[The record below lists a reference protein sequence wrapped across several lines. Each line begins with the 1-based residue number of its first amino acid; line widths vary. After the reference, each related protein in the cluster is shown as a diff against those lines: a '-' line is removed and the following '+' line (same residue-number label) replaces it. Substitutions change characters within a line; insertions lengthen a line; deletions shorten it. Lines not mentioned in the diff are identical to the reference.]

1 MEETKF
7 EDLGRS
13 PFGSSIGGLIGVS
26 QDLENP
32 LENPLEE
39 AKKLDDLAQNLRQKR
54 LQFEK
59 RWLVIDR
66 FIDGKHFDTWNAEK
80 NTFGTVKFVEGLN
93 VRPIFYAVKIA
104 EGLLNNILNNDPR
117 WQIYPVNISGNT
129 DEDKQKQE
137 YAKKIQKYFSSLWDI
152 GNLTTQTIQLVWD
165 GLKYGFGVFEV
176 YWDEANNRP
185 EITTVNPYSILFDP
199 SVKDI
204 QESAW
209 IIKETSVPISRIKN
223 NPLYSDYKN
232 DIKDEGEK
240 TPSQFQ
246 KVRMLEKLPG
256 GTPIN
261 KTAIL
266 KEVWK
271 ANDKIGGWDV
281 WHICQGKPLWHS
293 HYDFV
298 KPPFASWSYLPEPL
312 LQTSFIEKLI
322 PLNRAI
328 DLTLAQVEA
337 WVRAVSVGR
346 LLKKAGVNIKRITG
360 EVGEI
365 IEANAPLDSIQWLPV
380 PEIGATPFNFL
391 NELKGLSGEVGA
403 VMATGGKVP
412 SKKAG
417 YKMIES
423 MKAAE
428 LSSIQH
434 SIRRLETT
442 LENLATSVLTYIY
455 NFAKLPMTVMT
466 GTDEVFEIVSAMHT
480 ENFTKAVP
488 VSDRDYSVNVEIE
501 SGLAYTP
508 DAKRAL
514 AIELAKSGMI
524 PTEVALEYLKM
535 GGDVSEIA
543 EKAINET
550 AKREQAKQGKA
561 VSMIDTEDFQSL
573 PDDIKQQILQYKLG
587 QF

>member
-1 MEETKF
+1 MEENNLLQVL
-7 EDLGRS
+7 ED
-13 PFGSSIGGLIGVS
+13 PV
-26 QDLENP
+26 
-32 LENPLEE
+32 EE
-39 AKKLDDLAQNLRQKR
+39 AKKLDELSQNLRQKR
-54 LQFEK
+54 IQFEK
-59 RWLVIDR
+59 RWLVVDR

-117 WQIYPVNISGNT
+117 WQVYSINLTGDSE
-129 DEDKQKQE
+129 EDKKKQE
-137 YAKKIQKYFSSLWDI
+137 YAKKVQKYFSSLWDI

-185 EITTVNPYSILFDP
+185 EIITVNPYSILFDP

-204 QESAW
+204 QDSQW
-209 IIKETSVPISRIKN
+209 IIKETSVPLSRIKN

-256 GTPIN
+256 GTSIM

-271 ANDKIGGWDV
+271 VNDEIGGWDV

-293 HYDFV
+293 HYDFA

-322 PLNRAI
+322 PLNRAM

-346 LLKKAGVNIKRITG
+346 MLKKAGVNIKRILG
-360 EVGEI
+360 ETGEI

-423 MKAAE
+423 MKASE

-442 LENLATSVLTYIY
+442 LENLATNVLTYIY
-455 NFAKLPMTVMT
+455 HFAKIPITVIA
-466 GTDEVFEIVSAMHT
+466 GSEEDDIFEIVSAMHAD
-480 ENFTKAVP
+480 NFTKAIP
-488 VSDRDYSVNVEIE
+488 LSDRDFSVNVEIE

-514 AIELAKSGMI
+514 AIELAKAGMI

-561 VSMIDTEDFQSL
+561 VSMIDTDDFQTL
-573 PDDIKQQILQYKLG
+573 PDEVKQSILQYKLG
-587 QF
+587 QTQS

>member
-1 MEETKF
+1 M
-7 EDLGRS
+7 DN
-13 PFGSSIGGLIGVS
+13 IS
-26 QDLENP
+26 QS
-32 LENPLEE
+32 ENPLEE
-39 AKKLDDLAQNLRQKR
+39 AKKLDELSQNLRQKR

-59 RWLVIDR
+59 RWLVVDR

-80 NTFGTVKFVEGLN
+80 NTFGTVKFAEGLN
-93 VRPIFYAVKIA
+93 VRPIFYATKIA
-104 EGLLNNILNNDPR
+104 ESLLNNILNNDPR
-117 WQIYPVNISGNT
+117 WQIYPVNMTGNT
-129 DEDKQKQE
+129 DDDKKKQE
-137 YAKKIQKYFSSLWDI
+137 YAKKVQKYFTSLWDV
-152 GNLTTQTIQLVWD
+152 GNLTIQTIQLVWD

-176 YWDEANNRP
+176 YWDEVNNRP
-185 EITTVNPYSILFDP
+185 EITTVSPYSILFDP

-204 QESAW
+204 QDSQW

-223 NPLYSDYKN
+223 NPLYSDYKI

-240 TPSQFQ
+240 SPSQFQ
-246 KVRMLEKLPG
+246 KIRMLEKLPG
-256 GTPIN
+256 GTPVY

-271 ANDKIGGWDV
+271 VNDEIGGWDV
-281 WHICQGKPLWHS
+281 WHICQGKPLWNG

-298 KPPFASWSYLPEPL
+298 RPPFASWSYLPEPL
-312 LQTSFIEKLI
+312 LQTSFIEKLV

-337 WVRAVSVGR
+337 WVRAVAVGR
-346 LLKKAGVNIKRITG
+346 ILKKAGVNIKRIAG
-360 EVGEI
+360 ETGEI
-365 IEANAPLDSIQWLPV
+365 IEANAPLESIQWLPV

-403 VMATGGKVP
+403 VTATGGKVP
-412 SKKAG
+412 SKKTG
-417 YKMIES
+417 YKMVES
-423 MKAAE
+423 LKAAE

-442 LENLATSVLTYIY
+442 LENLAISVLTYIY
-455 NFAKLPMTVMT
+455 HFAKMPVSVIS
-466 GTDEVFEIVSAMHT
+466 GQSSDDVFEIISAMHA
-480 ENFTKAVP
+480 ENFTKAIP
-488 VSDRDYSVNVEIE
+488 ISDRDFSVNVEIE

-514 AIELAKSGMI
+514 AIELAKAGMI

-543 EKAINET
+543 DKAINET
-550 AKREQAKQGKA
+550 AQREQAKQGKA

-573 PDDIKQQILQYKLG
+573 PDEIKQQILQYKLG
-587 QF
+587 QS